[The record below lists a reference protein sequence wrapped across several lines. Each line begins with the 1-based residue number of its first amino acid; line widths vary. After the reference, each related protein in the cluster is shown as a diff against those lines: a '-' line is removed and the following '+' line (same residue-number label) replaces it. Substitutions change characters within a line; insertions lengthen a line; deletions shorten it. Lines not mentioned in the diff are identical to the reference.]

1 MTAARFAH
9 AAGHP
14 ELPRFALIEET
25 RGALRRHRLE
35 AHLSDEVVVVAS
47 GLLAGAAMG
56 HADITDYAFHVRVH
70 GHGGALWIEVQRADG
85 VRHAGAPAFVRV
97 TVCRSVDGRTW
108 ARADTHLPAG
118 IELARFREGH
128 VHGFDEA

>member
-1 MTAARFAH
+1 MTAPHHIH
-9 AAGHP
+9 AAGQP
-14 ELPRFALIEET
+14 ELPRFALVEET

-35 AHLSDEVVVVAS
+35 AHFSDDVVVVAS

-56 HADITDYAFHVRVH
+56 HTDITDYAFRVRVR
-70 GHGGALWIEVQRADG
+70 GHGGGFWIEVQRADG

-97 TVCRSVDGRTW
+97 SVCRSADGRSW
-108 ARADTHLPAG
+108 ACADAPFPSG
-118 IELARFREGH
+118 VELASFREGH